1 MKEETQQSQKNTGS
15 HGGGVFSSG
24 RKRALEPTRRPN
36 TLCAAEKTEGGLENV
51 ITEAKKQGV
60 HLIRLTDDKGN
71 DLLTGSVHPFETLC

>member
-1 MKEETQQSQKNTGS
+1 MKPDKMQQWIADIALRKLTMSQ
-15 HGGGVFSSG
+15 
-24 RKRALEPTRRPN
+24 RKVTVI
-36 TLCAAEKTEGGLENV
+36 EKTEGGLENV